1 MAIAIEGPVKILT
14 VYEGDNWNL
23 KWPVSNTELQFSIY
37 QEFNTFNFFFI
48 LYNMKQ
54 TNKKLKKNFQA
65 DAERFCYFD
74 SNIFLMSLSL
84 I

>member
-1 MAIAIEGPVKILT
+1 MAIAIEDPVKILT
-14 VYEGDNWNL
+14 VSEGGNWNL

-54 TNKKLKKNFQA
+54 TNKQKNLKIIFKQMLRDSA
-65 DAERFCYFD
+65 ILIQIYF
-74 SNIFLMSLSL
+74 
-84 I
+84 